1 MENRESKVIVLLD
14 KNRIVRE
21 AFFWLVVTI
30 LLVLDDIFDGELF
43 NIKELL
49 LLSAKLFT
57 AFILVHINLQLL
69 VPKFWDNN
77 KKRLYLCI
85 ASAVLVTFTGLIV
98 LIVND
103 DGTLSYNEFF
113 DRFGYLLALYSTLI
127 CISSLFH
134 FNFKYIHLKNQQLKI
149 QQMENEN
156 HVAELNHLK
165 YQLNPHFLFNTLNN
179 IYSYSLEQR
188 PELPEM
194 ILNLSDLASYML
206 HDFQVEKISIEKE
219 VEFLTSY
226 IQLEQLRLD
235 DKVKISFIVDQMP
248 ANLQIPPL
256 IFIPIVENIFKH
268 GLNEQSESDYA
279 NIHIWHEN
287 GFLNFYSE
295 NTYSKECEDQRKKS
309 HIGQKNLTRRL
320 ELLYEN
326 FKLDIS
332 EKESIYTVFLK
343 IPEDK

>member
-21 AFFWLVVTI
+21 AFFWLIVSI
-30 LLVLDDIFDGELF
+30 LLVLEDIFDGELF
-43 NIKELL
+43 NTEELL
-49 LLSAKLFT
+49 LLSVKLIPS
-57 AFILVHINLQLL
+57 FILVQINLLLL
-69 VPKFWDNN
+69 VPKFWDKN
-77 KKRLYLCI
+77 KKRPYFCI
-85 ASAVLVTFTGLIV
+85 ASAGPVTFSCLIA
-98 LIVND
+98 LFVND
-103 DGTLSYNEFF
+103 DEPFSYNEFL
-113 DRFGYLLALYSTLI
+113 DGFGYLLSLYTTLL

-149 QQMENEN
+149 QQMENEK
-156 HVAELNHLK
+156 HVAELNLLK

-179 IYSYSLEQR
+179 IYSYSLEKR
-188 PELPEM
+188 PELPGM
-194 ILNLSDLASYML
+194 ILNLSDLSSYML
-206 HDFQVEKISIEKE
+206 HDSQVEKISIEKE
-219 VEFLTSY
+219 VEFLKSY

-235 DKVKISFIVDQMP
+235 NKVKISFVVDQMP

-287 GFLNFYSE
+287 GFLQFYSE
-295 NTYSKECEDQRKKS
+295 NTYSKEYEDKRKKS
-309 HIGQKNLTRRL
+309 HTGQKNLMRRL

-326 FKLDIS
+326 FELDIS
-332 EKESIYTVFLK
+332 EKESMYTVFLK